1 MKVLN
6 SGVDTLCWS
15 ARGDVASVLAE
26 LEPVQTAASE
36 RGEPEPWREIDGY
49 LLSVGPYGEQGY
61 ATYLDC
67 SEFRIHLGMQRKR
80 PTLSTQL
87 RASFIHTKKA
97 PAAAAVSLG
106 VARAL
111 SAVPLTTVRVSHVDP
126 FADIGG
132 WSLSQ
137 DELRGLVTAAKET
150 TWHLVPRSEIVHS
163 FSARKFPFECR
174 MSDKR
179 REIAKKC
186 GFADAFWGDFTGPVT
201 RVEFEIGSQR
211 LRRFGVRSIEE
222 VLASLGD
229 LWGYG
234 TSPFIQL
241 RDVGDGPPDSWSPS
255 AAWSVVQGVRFQ
267 FASSGVVPFQV
278 VKGDRLTTLRALRGY
293 LASFAAIEG
302 VSTEAEALRRLG
314 GSLPVVAR
322 GRLFSADVARKAA
335 RLPREYRQSRV
346 A

>member
-26 LEPVQTAASE
+26 LEPVQAAARE

-67 SEFRIHLGMQRKR
+67 SEFRIHLGMQKKR
-80 PTLSTQL
+80 PTFSTQL
-87 RASFIHTKKA
+87 RAGFIHTKMA
-97 PAAAAVSLG
+97 PAAASLSLS
-106 VARAL
+106 VAQAL
-111 SAVPLTTVRVSHVDP
+111 SAVPLTTVGVSRVDP

-137 DELRGLVTAAKET
+137 GELRGLVTAAKET
-150 TWHLVPRSEIVHS
+150 TWHLVARSELVHR
-163 FSARKFPFECR
+163 FSAGKFPFECR
-174 MSDKR
+174 MYDKR
-179 REIAKKC
+179 REIAKKG
-186 GFADAFWGDFTGPVT
+186 GFADAFWGDFSGPVT

-222 VLASLGD
+222 VLASVGD

-234 TSPFIQL
+234 TSRFIQL
-241 RDVGDGPPDSWSPS
+241 REPGEGPPESWGPS
-255 AAWSVVQGVRFQ
+255 AAWRVVQGVRFQ
-267 FASSGVVPFQV
+267 LASSGVVPFQV
-278 VKGDRLTTLRALRGY
+278 VRGDRLTYLRALRGY

-302 VSTEAEALRRLG
+302 VSTEAEALRRLEV
-314 GSLPVVAR
+314 SLPEVAR

-335 RLPREYRQSRV
+335 RLPKEYRQSRV